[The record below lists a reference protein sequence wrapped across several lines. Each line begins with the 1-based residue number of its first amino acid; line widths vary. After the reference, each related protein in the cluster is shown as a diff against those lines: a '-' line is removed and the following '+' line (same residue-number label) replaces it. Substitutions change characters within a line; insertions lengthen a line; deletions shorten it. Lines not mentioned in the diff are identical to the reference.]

1 MIYLLYDI
9 YMIDCSIYSLPP
21 HRRCACHSLNLVA
34 TTDVEKIKDR
44 HFDNLLKSCVS
55 KVSNFNFLVGGI
67 LLANCCSFFRSEV
80 FGIIKAEVP
89 RRQTLFVTNWADCLL
104 FPTLQW
110 SFSVSNECGVRN
122 SFKTL
127 FVGCEMSVRN
137 GKCIFAIEK

>member
-89 RRQTLFVTNWADCLL
+89 RRQTLFVTNWVDCLL
-104 FPTLQW
+104 FPATPVGTHFGHAFYHFLLF
-110 SFSVSNECGVRN
+110 FSHFVSHLDIQV
-122 SFKTL
+122 
-127 FVGCEMSVRN
+127 
-137 GKCIFAIEK
+137 